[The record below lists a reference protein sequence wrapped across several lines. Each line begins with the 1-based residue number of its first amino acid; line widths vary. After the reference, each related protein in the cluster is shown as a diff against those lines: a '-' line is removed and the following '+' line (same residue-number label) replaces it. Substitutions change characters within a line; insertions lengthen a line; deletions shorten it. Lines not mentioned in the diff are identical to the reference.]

1 MLGFLVMMSGM
12 LALAAVVFY
21 WISWDMQ
28 PQGERL
34 SFMKTVYLDL
44 VDLLAA
50 WRNSIAKT
58 GSRSQAPTADRA
70 ASSRTPHSSEAS
82 ARLARPA
89 FSRS

>member
-12 LALAAVVFY
+12 VALATAVSY

-28 PQGERL
+28 PQDERL
-34 SFMKTVYLDL
+34 SFTKTVWGDL
-44 VDLLAA
+44 ADL
-50 WRNSIAKT
+50 IAKWRMGAANV
-58 GSRSQAPTADRA
+58 GSRSPAARPDRA